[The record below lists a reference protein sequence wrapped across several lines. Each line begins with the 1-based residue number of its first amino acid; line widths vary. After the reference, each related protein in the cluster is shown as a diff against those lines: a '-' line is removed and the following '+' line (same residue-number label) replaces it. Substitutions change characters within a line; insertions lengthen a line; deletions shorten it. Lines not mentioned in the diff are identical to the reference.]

1 HSAVSATATGD
12 SVVCTATVAAA
23 NPALGPGYPHTAT
36 RLTQSLNTS
45 GGLPETVATHRRLV
59 GAIGGR
65 IALTSTKQSLRQSN
79 VGTLCRSS
87 VTFSEPGRVTV
98 SWLPLRATSWT
109 GTSEIVAVGGG
120 RRGNGVGVGVGG
132 LPPPVP
138 RTIAHKTAP
147 PIASAATPP
156 TIVSAADRAMG

>member
-23 NPALGPGYPHTAT
+23 NPALGPGYPHGAT

-45 GGLPETVATHRRLV
+45 GGLPETVATQRRSV
-59 GAIGGR
+59 GAIGGNV
-65 IALTSTKQSLRQSN
+65 ALTSTKQSLRQSN

-109 GTSEIVAVGGG
+109 GTSEIVAVGVGPG
-120 RRGNGVGVGVGG
+120 GNGVGVGVGG
-132 LPPPVP
+132 LPPAVP
-138 RTIAHKTAP
+138 RTNAHETAP
-147 PIASAATPP
+147 
-156 TIVSAADRAMG
+156 TI